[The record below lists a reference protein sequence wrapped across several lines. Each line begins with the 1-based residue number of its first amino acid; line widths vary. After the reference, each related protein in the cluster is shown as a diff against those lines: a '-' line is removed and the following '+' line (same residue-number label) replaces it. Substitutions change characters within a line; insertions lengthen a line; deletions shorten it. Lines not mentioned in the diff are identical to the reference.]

1 MQAIYELE
9 YIVRSWSPLSVF
21 LRLTIALIIGIIIGL
36 DRELK
41 NRGAG
46 IKTHALVCLGAAV
59 IMAVSEYI
67 FQVFP
72 TANADMNRLSA
83 QVVSGIGFLGVGTII
98 VTGKN
103 VVRGLTTA
111 AGLWTCAC
119 AGLAIGIGYLWL
131 AVLTLFFAVFIFT
144 ALNILENKIQHLSRY
159 VSLYM
164 ELESASYLHE
174 IFAKF
179 HQEHMRFH
187 HLEVA
192 NSSWKEGTVWVTL
205 SLEMTSY
212 KQRKLLANFLQNAKG
227 VRYYEG
233 V

>member
-1 MQAIYELE
+1 MQFFYEIE
-9 YIVRSWSPLSVF
+9 HIVQTWSPFAIF
-21 LRLTIALIIGIIIGL
+21 LRLLIAVIIGVIIGL

-46 IKTHALVCLGAAV
+46 IKTHALVCLGAAI

-67 FQVFP
+67 FHSFP

-131 AVLTLFFAVFIFT
+131 ALLALAFAIFIFT
-144 ALNILENKIQHLSRY
+144 VLSFLENKIQHLSRY

-164 ELESASYLHE
+164 ELESASCLHD

-179 HQEHMRFH
+179 HKEHMRFH
-187 HLEVA
+187 HLEIA
-192 NSSWKEGTVWVTL
+192 DSSWKEGTVWVTL
-205 SLEMTSY
+205 SVEMANY
-212 KQRKLLANFLQNAKG
+212 KQRPMLVEYLQNAKG
-227 VRYYEG
+227 VQYYEG
-233 V
+233 I